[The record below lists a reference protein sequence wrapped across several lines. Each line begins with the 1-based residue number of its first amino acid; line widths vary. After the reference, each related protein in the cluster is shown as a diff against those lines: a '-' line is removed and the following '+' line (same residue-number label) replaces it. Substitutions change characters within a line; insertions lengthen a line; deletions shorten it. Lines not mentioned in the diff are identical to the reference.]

1 MKSYLFHLRN
11 KFMSKYIN
19 IYEGWILP
27 PNNVS
32 LFELKKRELK
42 EKTKYLDPKILY
54 TLSEEEKNGK
64 IIMKFTY

>member
-1 MKSYLFHLRN
+1 
-11 KFMSKYIN
+11 MSKYIN